1 MDNNNNQY
9 DNFPRIELTDG
20 KGGASAKDIPKE
32 GGVSNNTKGTGSRLI
47 DGLKEIKLQP
57 YWSFGV
63 ASFVLGILAIVFI
76 WAEGIAYV
84 PAIIGLILAV
94 VAKKKGNT
102 SGFVTAGLWLNI
114 IPIVGTTLLLLLTFG
129 LFGMMCAAMGV

>member
-1 MDNNNNQY
+1 MDNNNQY
-9 DNFPRIELTDG
+9 DSNFPRIELTDG
-20 KGGASAKDIPKE
+20 KGGASANNAPQ
-32 GGVSNNTKGTGSRLI
+32 GGVSNNTKGTGTKLI
-47 DGLKEIKLQP
+47 DGLKNIKLQP

-76 WAEGIAYV
+76 WAEGIAYI
-84 PAIIGLILAV
+84 PSIIGLILAI

-114 IPIVGTTLLLLLTFG
+114 IPIVGTTIIILLTFG
-129 LFGMMCAAMGV
+129 LCGTMMCAAAGV